1 MDSMHAMH
9 IEDLHLTQIR
19 LLAELLRLGSLSA
32 ASEKIGLSQPA
43 ASHSL
48 ARLREHFGD
57 PLFTRTA
64 RGFEATPFGK
74 RLATAAREAID
85 VLIAGIAS
93 NRSFDPRTT
102 TRQFAL
108 YLSDVGQTVFL
119 PRIVTFL
126 KAEAPRATVK
136 SFPIPLQDPGSAL
149 SAGGVDLAIGFFNN
163 LTTGFRQRFLF
174 NENYVCVVRA
184 NHPKFRAGMS
194 IEAFKATQHAIADA
208 TGMAHSAIEQFLHEH
223 QLHRSDTLRV
233 PTFHVLPS
241 IVANSDLVA
250 IIPSRLG
257 EAVGPHMRVKVLPMP
272 VPAPPWGI
280 RMYWHER
287 YHNDPPS
294 VWLRKTFIELFARN
308 GAKRSPRS
316 KRPS

>member
-1 MDSMHAMH
+1 MH

-19 LLAELLRLGSLSA
+19 LLAELLRLGSVSA

-43 ASHSL
+43 ASHAL
-48 ARLREHFGD
+48 ARLRKQFED

-64 RGFEATPFGK
+64 RGFEPTPFGE
-74 RLATAAREAID
+74 RLATAAREAVD

-93 NRSFDPRTT
+93 NRSFDPMMT
-102 TRQFAL
+102 TRQFCL

-119 PRIVTFL
+119 PRLVTFL
-126 KAEAPRATVK
+126 KEAAPGATVK
-136 SFPIPLQDPGSAL
+136 SFPIPIQDPGSAL
-149 SAGGVDLAIGFFNN
+149 SAGAVDLAIGFFTN

-174 NENYVCVVRA
+174 HETYVCVVRA
-184 NHPKFRAGMS
+184 NHPKFRTGMT

-208 TGMAHSAIEQFLHEH
+208 TGMAHSAVEQFLHEH
-223 QLHRSDTLRV
+223 QLRRSDTVRV

-241 IVANSDLVA
+241 IVANSDLLA

-257 EAVGPHMRVKVLPMP
+257 EAVGSHMSVKVLPMP
-272 VPAPPWGI
+272 VPAPPWAI

-287 YHNDPPS
+287 YHHDPPS
-294 VWLRKTFIELFARN
+294 VWLRKTFVELFSHD
-308 GAKRSPRS
+308 GAKRPSRS
-316 KRPS
+316 TRRR